1 MTKDKPSTPKAAP
14 ATRRRSSSSAATREA
29 LIDAAIATLRDNGF
43 GGATARA
50 IAKRAGCNQALVFYH
65 FGSVID
71 LLLAALDAVSAQRLE
86 RYTQAIADA
95 HSPTEL
101 VSVAAQVFREDLA
114 NGHVTVLAAMLSGA
128 SSTPGLGEQVA
139 ARLHPW
145 TAFAQDAVGHAIN
158 GSPFASLL
166 PTDDIAYAVVALYLG
181 IEMLSHLD
189 GDTSHAE
196 SLFEGARTL
205 AALFESVTNP
215 GQHDPTN
222 EEQQ

>member
-1 MTKDKPSTPKAAP
+1 MTKNESSTPKAVPAP
-14 ATRRRSSSSAATREA
+14 PRRSQASAATREA
-29 LIDAAIATLRDNGF
+29 LIDAAIVTLREDGF

-50 IAKRAGCNQALVFYH
+50 IAGRAGCNQALVFYH
-65 FGSVID
+65 FGTVVD

-86 RYTQAIADA
+86 HYNQVIISA
-95 HSPTEL
+95 HGPTEL
-101 VSVAAQVFREDLA
+101 VAVAAQVFREDLA
-114 NGHVTVLAAMLSGA
+114 NGHVTVLAAMLAGA

-145 TAFAQDAVGHAIN
+145 TAFVQDAMSRAI
-158 GSPFASLL
+158 GDSPLSSLL
-166 PTDDIAYAVVALYLG
+166 PSDDIAYAVVALYLG

-196 SLFEGARTL
+196 SLFERAQTL
-205 AALFESVTNP
+205 AALFESFSNP
-215 GQHDPTN
+215 SQHTPPN

>member
-1 MTKDKPSTPKAAP
+1 MDTEESSTPKAVPAP
-14 ATRRRSSSSAATREA
+14 PHRSASSAATREA
-29 LIDAAIATLRDNGF
+29 LIDAAIITLRESGF
-43 GGATARA
+43 GGASARA
-50 IAKRAGCNQALVFYH
+50 IARRAGCNQALVFYH
-65 FGSVID
+65 FGSVVD

-86 RYTQAIADA
+86 HYNQAILAA
-95 HSPTEL
+95 HGPTEL

-114 NGHVTVLAAMLSGA
+114 SGHVTVLAAMLAGA

-145 TAFAQDAVGHAIN
+145 AAFAQDAVGRAI
-158 GSPFASLL
+158 SETPLAALL

-181 IEMLSHLD
+181 IEMLTHLD

-196 SLFEGARTL
+196 SLFEGAQTL

-215 GQHDPTN
+215 AQHTPPN
-222 EEQQ
+222 EEQL